1 MHPAYVGSAGRSAGV
16 GCARAVNAVPS
27 ALTRNSALRRLG
39 VGRRRYRGRVVAFGG
54 VSGSFRRRATP
65 SESTPAAD
73 EARLLD
79 IAIPDLD
86 WRAFP
91 PATEHTHFA
100 APSGQLARVAL
111 GPISGPRVVLVPGAT
126 GSKEDFVL
134 MMPLLAASGYRVEAF
149 DLAGQ
154 YESSDAGPWNLT
166 PARSR
171 YDVRLFLD
179 DLLAVLDDGAAHAH
193 VLGYSFAGTVGG
205 MALLE
210 RPDRFASLTLL
221 SAPPEHG
228 QAFRSVKRIGPIS
241 AVTSPRQGAA
251 LMLWGI
257 RNNLNRVPPRRLA
270 FVRERFAL
278 TRRESVDDIIGLMM
292 QTPDLRAGLAASLV
306 PKLVAVGEHDL
317 WPRELHARFAREID
331 ARFAVYP
338 TGHSPCETAPHQL
351 VRDMQA
357 LFAETDVI
365 P

>member
-1 MHPAYVGSAGRSAGV
+1 MVGGCSLCTSGECAVRLAGNIRAASR
-16 GCARAVNAVPS
+16 RAVC
-27 ALTRNSALRRLG
+27 
-39 VGRRRYRGRVVAFGG
+39 RRRYREDVVVFGG
-54 VSGSFRRRATP
+54 ALGSFRRRGTPPQPATD
-65 SESTPAAD
+65 AAD

-79 IAIPDLD
+79 ESIPDLD
-86 WRAFP
+86 WRAFAP
-91 PATEHTHFA
+91 GTERTRFD
-100 APSGQLARVAL
+100 APSGPLARVAL
-111 GPISGPRVVLVPGAT
+111 GPTTGPRVVLVPGAT

-154 YESSDAGPWNLT
+154 YESADAGPWNLT
-166 PARSR
+166 PPRSR
-171 YDVRLFLD
+171 YDERLFLD
-179 DLLAVLDDGAAHAH
+179 DLLAVLDDGAARAH
-193 VLGYSFAGTVGG
+193 VLGYSFAGTLAGV
-205 MALLE
+205 ALLE

-221 SAPPEHG
+221 SAPPESG
-228 QAFRSVKRIGPIS
+228 QAFRGVKRIGPIS
-241 AVTSPRQGAA
+241 GFTSPRQGAA

-292 QTPDLRAGLAASLV
+292 QTPDLRAGIAASPV
-306 PKLVAVGEHDL
+306 PKLVAVGQHDL
-317 WPRELHARFAREID
+317 WPRELHARFAHEIG

-357 LFAETDVI
+357 LFAETDAT